1 MPNGFKTILIAGGA
15 GYIGSHMVKH
25 LLDQQYGVIVV
36 DDLST
41 GFRQLAGKAQLIT
54 GRIGDTQLLTQIF
67 SQHQITAVMHFA
79 AFSQV
84 GESVASPLKYYKN
97 NICETVSLI
106 ETMLRCKIDNFIF
119 SSSAAVYGEPE
130 ATPITEEHPCRP
142 TNPYGET
149 KLCIEHLLASCDA
162 AHGLKS
168 ICLRYFNA
176 AGADPDGSIGELHN
190 PETHLIPLVLQSA
203 ISGKPIK
210 IFGTDYATADG
221 TCIRDYVHVTDLAQA
236 HLLALKDLLSN
247 RQSRTYNLG
256 NSTGYSVRQVIETA
270 EHVTGKKILAIPES
284 RRPGDPATLVA
295 DAAKIKREL
304 GWQPVYEDLE
314 TIIETAWRWETSKS
328 STSPE

>member
-1 MPNGFKTILIAGGA
+1 MPLSQQKILIAGGA

-25 LLDQQYGVIVV
+25 LLDRQYGVIVL

-41 GFRQLAGKAQLIT
+41 GFRQLAGKAELIT
-54 GRIGDTQLLTQIF
+54 GRIGDTRLLTQIF
-67 SQHQITAVMHFA
+67 SQHKIAAVMHFA

-84 GESVASPLKYYKN
+84 GESVASPLKYYRN
-97 NICETVSLI
+97 NISETLSLI
-106 ETMLRCKIDNFIF
+106 ETMVRAKIDNFIF

-130 ATPITEEHPCRP
+130 ATPINEAHPCRP

-149 KLCIEHLLASCDA
+149 KLCIERLLAGCDT

-176 AGADPDGSIGELHN
+176 AGADPQGTIGEMHN

-203 ISGKPIK
+203 ISGKPVK
-210 IFGTDYATADG
+210 VFGTDYATPDG

-236 HLLALKDLLSN
+236 HLLALTDLLSN
-247 RQSRTYNLG
+247 RQSRIYNLG
-256 NSTGYSVRQVIETA
+256 NSTGYSVRQVIEA
-270 EHVTGKKILAIPES
+270 ARRVTGKKIVSITEG

-295 DAAKIKREL
+295 DAARIKREL
-304 GWQPVYEDLE
+304 GWQPVFEDLE
-314 TIIETAWRWETSKS
+314 TIIETAWRWETGKPSMNAG
-328 STSPE
+328 

>member
-1 MPNGFKTILIAGGA
+1 MSESCKILIAGGA

-25 LLDQQYGVIVV
+25 LLDRQYGVIVL

-41 GFRQLAGKAQLIT
+41 GFRQLVPNAELIT
-54 GRIGDTQLLTQIF
+54 GRIGDTRLLTRIF
-67 SQHQITAVMHFA
+67 SQHKIAAVMHFA

-84 GESVASPLKYYKN
+84 GESVASPLKYYRN
-97 NICETVSLI
+97 NISETVSLI
-106 ETMLRCKIDNFIF
+106 ETMVRSKVDTFIF

-130 ATPITEEHPCRP
+130 ATPINEAHPCRP

-149 KLCIEHLLASCDA
+149 KLCIERLLAGCDT

-176 AGADPDGSIGELHN
+176 AGADPQGTIGEMHN

-210 IFGTDYATADG
+210 IFGTDYATPDG

-236 HLLALKDLLSN
+236 HLLALQALLST

-256 NSTGYSVRQVIETA
+256 NSTGHSVRQVIETA
-270 EHVTGKKILAIPES
+270 EHVTGKKIPAIPES
-284 RRPGDPATLVA
+284 RRPGDPAILVA

-304 GWQPVYEDLE
+304 GWQPVYENLE
-314 TIIETAWRWETSKS
+314 TIIETAWRFVGSLG
-328 STSPE
+328 